1 MTVEELIEKLDSK
14 TKENLW
20 DIFVDDNE
28 YFFETDLETQN
39 KEIKKWDLEYSLV
52 DHFFQLTLRI
62 YTVDYEPYFFEEF
75 E

>member
-28 YFFETDLETQN
+28 YFF
-39 KEIKKWDLEYSLV
+39 
-52 DHFFQLTLRI
+52 
-62 YTVDYEPYFFEEF
+62 
-75 E
+75 